1 MKKTLIALAAV
12 AATSAAFAQSS
23 VTAYG
28 LIDLGVAASKDSY
41 RDGAAT
47 QSFKKNGLESML
59 NGSRFGFRGTEDLG
73 GGLKGNFLLEYAVQ
87 PDEATTSMANRQAY
101 VGLAGEFGEVRLGR
115 QYTAYH
121 SHQAGFDMVNGN
133 TNTLPGYLVGWTTR
147 VRSSNAINYTTPNF
161 SGVTASVQYGFGE
174 SVDASGV
181 ANDKNNNNW
190 GFNLK
195 YANGPLV
202 VGLGYDKVK
211 NPKGTAGD
219 TVEDPAVINW
229 TPVTGASKTNK
240 AQGFA
245 GFEGSD
251 SLTTYNLAASYDL
264 GVAKV
269 AVQYFNA
276 KEKYAAG
283 EGDGKFTGYVLGV
296 SAPVTSALTLSASY
310 SDGTVKESGVKVDD
324 AKGYQLLAGYAL
336 SKRTT
341 VYAAYGQDKL
351 KATDGSEEAK
361 RSQYGV
367 GVRDRKSVV

>member
-367 GVRDRKSVV
+367 GVRHTF